1 MMKLR
6 PVNCFLHLPP
16 VGLLLI
22 AMAFT
27 MLSCGSGK
35 DGQTGNVEL
44 DACALLSELNPA
56 EILGDP
62 VGEPHSVLNQHD
74 ADMAVSQ
81 CSVSVTGTSYK
92 SISLLLK
99 YYRKFDNP
107 KTAKDFL
114 GTQNLNYAGVKFT
127 PHEIS
132 GLGDVA
138 VSLTSPGGFQLW
150 VFWKKHYRMNIS
162 LTEIG
167 DENLA
172 LQKARAA
179 ALVVMSKL

>member
-1 MMKLR
+1 MNLR
-6 PVNCFLHLPP
+6 PMKHFLHLLP
-16 VGLLLI
+16 VGLLLV

-27 MLSCGSGK
+27 MFSCGSGK
-35 DGQTGNVEL
+35 GGQTGSVEL

-56 EILGDP
+56 EILGEP
-62 VGEPHSVLNQHD
+62 VGEPHSTLQQHG

-81 CSVSVTGTSYK
+81 CGVSVTGSSYK

-114 GTQNLNYAGVKFT
+114 GSQDLNYAGVKFK
-127 PHEIS
+127 PHEVS

-138 VSLTSPGGFQLW
+138 VSLSSPGSFQLW
-150 VFWKKHYRMNIS
+150 VFWKKHYRMDIS
-162 LTEIG
+162 LTEFG
-167 DENLA
+167 DQDVA
-172 LQKARAA
+172 LEKARA
-179 ALVVMSKL
+179 VVQYVMSKL